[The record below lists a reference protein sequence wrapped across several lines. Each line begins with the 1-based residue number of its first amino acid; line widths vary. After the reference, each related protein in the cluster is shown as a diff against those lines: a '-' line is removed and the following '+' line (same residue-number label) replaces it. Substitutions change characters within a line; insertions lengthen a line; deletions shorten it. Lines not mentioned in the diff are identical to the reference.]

1 MDLFEK
7 VGYGLLGTVASLYII
22 AMIAGMVV
30 IFPFGIIGLAVIAG
44 VGLLL
49 IKVIKERL
57 NNKEDDYYSKK
68 VDK

>member
-1 MDLFEK
+1 MDMFEK
-7 VGYGLLGTVASLYII
+7 VAYWLLGSVAVLYVI
-22 AMIAGMVV
+22 AMIVGMFA
-30 IFPFGIIGLAVIAG
+30 IFPFGIIGLVVITG

>member
-7 VGYGLLGTVASLYII
+7 VGYLLLGSVAALYTI
-22 AMIAGMVV
+22 AMVVGMIA
-30 IFPFGIIGLAVIAG
+30 IFPFGLIGLAAIAG